1 MFVFFNNIS
10 MYHMHDVDTVYD
22 LPSKEHLILILG
34 EKKNNNLKLPL
45 PLTTPRFDSNFKIVF
60 ITILT
65 SSKTWVQICK

>member
-34 EKKNNNLKLPL
+34 EKKKNNLKLPL

>member
-1 MFVFFNNIS
+1 
-10 MYHMHDVDTVYD
+10 MHDVDTVYD
-22 LPSKEHLILILG
+22 LPSKVHLILILG

>member
-1 MFVFFNNIS
+1 MFVFFSNIS